1 MIRWVVIFL
10 IVIAGCVASLPQDP
24 TISADLAVEA
34 ARLALIERELPT
46 PPPAPDSGECEN
58 CKGTGR
64 VRSGDGIEEFDCP
77 DCGGDGLKGE
87 DAVLHPAAFI
97 PCQECE
103 Q

>member
-1 MIRWVVIFL
+1 MRWVVIFL
-10 IVIAGCVASLPQDP
+10 LAIAGCVASLPDDP

-34 ARLALIERELPT
+34 ARLAFVGRDPA
-46 PPPAPDSGECEN
+46 PPAPAPDSGECEN
-58 CKGTGR
+58 CGGTGR

-77 DCGGDGLKGE
+77 DCGGDGIKGE

-97 PCQECE
+97 PCQECG